1 GRYFSRILSPVIA
14 EASGL
19 FDVTGAMSKKA
30 ALRFVTKNRD
40 KPTPP
45 GVEGTVLVS
54 MLYDQVCDMTKRLTD
69 GVPSTPLPETQG
81 FISAYY
87 EDLTAIPTVESS
99 SESQDTMPQEKANPI
114 GIREREILS
123 LFRTWYPDRVLGSL
137 GSSLDLMARVTVG
150 GRVSNSN
157 SDCSCAPHP
166 GAFKVQGLRGRIAP
180 VKQRPRSVSREDMF
194 VIDGDSQDVDYVP
207 PDYEISESESEDI
220 SERGKQ
226 KERDDH
232 AIMRRHEI
240 SFFPLC
246 VYVKLDIVGFTT
258 F

>member
-69 GVPSTPLPETQG
+69 GVPSTPLPETQV

-87 EDLTAIPTVESS
+87 EDLTTVY
-99 SESQDTMPQEKANPI
+99 SEDSGSQSMDKMPEEPHHSH

-123 LFRTWYPDRVLGSL
+123 LFRTWYPQRALGTLGSN
-137 GSSLDLMARVTVG
+137 LDLLARHSVG
-150 GRVSNSN
+150 GRGST
-157 SDCSCAPHP
+157 SDSSGAPHP
-166 GAFKVQGLRGRIAP
+166 GAFKVQGLKRRIAP
-180 VKQRPRSVSREDMF
+180 VKQRPRDLSVELSTPES
-194 VIDGDSQDVDYVP
+194 DGSQDVDYVP